1 MQDFFR
7 TGLLMPNLNFNI
19 IVLIAKVSGADSL
32 GDFRLIALANFQYK
46 IITKTLAD
54 RLAQITTRIV
64 SVNQRGFIRDRNISA
79 CVIIASE
86 AINFL
91 DKKNFGGNLALKVDT
106 ESF

>member
-1 MQDFFR
+1 MQDFFQ

-19 IVLIAKVSGADSL
+19 IVLIAKVLEADSL

-86 AINFL
+86 STFWIRRIL
-91 DKKNFGGNLALKVDT
+91 G
-106 ESF
+106 EIWR